1 MAYAECIRI
10 AKGHYRI
17 RATSD
22 EVKQLDEGK
31 WQLLDPAGDEIGIF
45 ASKKQ
50 AVDYSKKRGR
60 PTTAVDRSSAAG
72 SEMPPMQPRT
82 FEELAQVLNAIR
94 PPSAGHHYVVIEV
107 SNQLTG

>member
-31 WQLLDPAGDEIGIF
+31 WQLLDPAGDEIGIL

-50 AVDYSKKRGR
+50 AVGYSKKRGR
-60 PTTAVDRSSAAG
+60 LASASASSAAG
-72 SEMPPMQPRT
+72 SEMPPMQPRS